1 MSFIANIIHDR
12 QIYKHFHSWL
22 SAVSNL
28 RARKS
33 NLWQNVRTR
42 TISTAQTAEGSKPP
56 AA

>member
-22 SAVSNL
+22 SAVSDL

-33 NLWQNVRTR
+33 NLLQNVRTR
-42 TISTAQTAEGSKPP
+42 TIPTAQTAEGSKPP

>member
-22 SAVSNL
+22 SAVSDL

-33 NLWQNVRTR
+33 NLRQNRPTH
-42 TISTAQTAEGSKPP
+42 TITTAKATTASKLPD
-56 AA
+56 A